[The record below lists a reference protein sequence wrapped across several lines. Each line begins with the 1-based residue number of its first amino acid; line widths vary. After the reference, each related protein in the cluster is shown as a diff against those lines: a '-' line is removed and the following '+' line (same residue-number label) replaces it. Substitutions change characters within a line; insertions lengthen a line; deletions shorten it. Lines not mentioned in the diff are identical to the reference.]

1 MTDLTDADVAR
12 IKAEVVQAWEDFLQ
26 GWRELNPEK
35 ATAIWH
41 PEHTSVAYDGKIM
54 KYAENLEFARGYMSP
69 LASWEGGW
77 KQVEVRVLGPTVAT
91 FQGTYGG
98 KIGFKDGTS
107 LSWSETANW
116 TALMEKTG
124 DGWKASIATPQA
136 AQGEAPE

>member
-1 MTDLTDADVAR
+1 MMDMKEADIAQIEADVL
-12 IKAEVVQAWEDFLQ
+12 QAWEDFLQ

-54 KYAENLEFARGYMSP
+54 KHAENLEFAKGYLSP

-77 KQVEVRVLGPTVAT
+77 VETEVRVLSPTLAT
-91 FQGTYGG
+91 FQGTYSG
-98 KIGFKDGTS
+98 KIGFKEGGF
-107 LSWSETANW
+107 LSWSKTANW
-116 TALMEKTG
+116 TALMEKTHE
-124 DGWKASIATPQA
+124 GWKASMATPQA